1 MHLSTHLMM
10 LMLAVVAC
18 RAAFIPNMMFSSGR
32 NRQIQQQQPKAFAQ
46 QPAWRAAGNPLSP
59 WDDGTETYGYLA
71 DRHPNAM
78 DDLTPSYQPQAQ
90 QLPQSQQPLVYGVPH
105 RYLSEPL
112 PNSYPMVASPTD
124 ELYNNELYN
133 NALLMRGRGPFN
145 SIKRSSLASFY
156 DSSMDDDSVNF
167 DDGLTA
173 MASDYYDQPIS
184 HQDVVNFEKYV
195 QRYFQQQPSEAES
208 EAEVDSQYGDYWS
221 NGESEDAESESD
233 DSSNNYDVDNDEEAA
248 RQLHLLLNQ
257 QKQQRRPIALREIQK
272 KSAPSAG
279 AQSAV
284 KSTPRTEAPVTTAT
298 TTTTSS
304 ATVAPQSQQGQKEE
318 PLLRPP
324 TPQRQPQPQQQMS
337 STTTTTTTTPSAAK
351 KDVQEEDGNIY
362 HTIQRLMNMRNRLQ
376 VIKNNPLFHPTEQRL
391 AKESKKK
398 RKKRRKSVVLNLP
411 FILTFYFFF
420 PQKSPGDDIE
430 RDWDDENNNRAKRF
444 VAPSPD
450 SLLNKQIHSLDK
462 IRA

>member
-46 QPAWRAAGNPLSP
+46 QHQQPAWRAAGNPLSP

-71 DRHPNAM
+71 DRHTNAM

-145 SIKRSSLASFY
+145 SIKRSSLAASFY

-195 QRYFQQQPSEAES
+195 QRYFQQQPSDAES
-208 EAEVDSQYGDYWS
+208 EAEVDSQYVDYWS

-233 DSSNNYDVDNDEEAA
+233 NSNNNYDVDNDEEAA

-272 KSAPSAG
+272 KSVPSA
-279 AQSAV
+279 AVKSAV

-324 TPQRQPQPQQQMS
+324 TPQRQPQPQQQLS

-376 VIKNNPLFHPTEQRL
+376 VIKNNP
-391 AKESKKK
+391 
-398 RKKRRKSVVLNLP
+398 
-411 FILTFYFFF
+411 
-420 PQKSPGDDIE
+420 
-430 RDWDDENNNRAKRF
+430 
-444 VAPSPD
+444 
-450 SLLNKQIHSLDK
+450 
-462 IRA
+462 

>member
-32 NRQIQQQQPKAFAQ
+32 NRQTQQQQPKAFAQQHQ

-90 QLPQSQQPLVYGVPH
+90 QLPQSHQPLVYGVPH

-195 QRYFQQQPSEAES
+195 QRYFQQQPSDAES
-208 EAEVDSQYGDYWS
+208 EAEVDSQYGDYWN

-233 DSSNNYDVDNDEEAA
+233 NSNNSNNNYDVDNDEEAA

-304 ATVAPQSQQGQKEE
+304 ATLAPQSQQGQKEE

-337 STTTTTTTTPSAAK
+337 STTTTTKTPTPSAAK

-362 HTIQRLMNMRNRLQ
+362 HTIQRLMNMRNRL
-376 VIKNNPLFHPTEQRL
+376 
-391 AKESKKK
+391 
-398 RKKRRKSVVLNLP
+398 
-411 FILTFYFFF
+411 
-420 PQKSPGDDIE
+420 QKSPGDDIE

>member
-376 VIKNNPLFHPTEQRL
+376 
-391 AKESKKK
+391 
-398 RKKRRKSVVLNLP
+398 
-411 FILTFYFFF
+411 
-420 PQKSPGDDIE
+420 KSPGDDIE